1 MNLKTVYQITN
12 DKPLLPLLTG
22 ILNYQHYKINK
33 QINSFSS
40 IRRKELVYYAMK
52 HALTLLILLPFLSFG
67 QMHFGGGVGI
77 NNSRYIGSAF
87 DSDYVNAQIKFLSTP
102 FFHADVYTDI
112 KNGIGLR
119 TGLGIAQYGLKTK
132 GDPFWTDMISIDKR
146 TYLTIP
152 LRAYAHMPKAKIS
165 PFISLGLDTRIAL
178 SGVSITKVQDFDYK
192 DRVPYGDSER
202 WEYTR
207 RVGVAPSMSIGFW
220 QKQGTHNFLLEF
232 EFAVNQVLLYN
243 DNYPISDVEAR
254 ELSFGASLTY
264 LFSKI
269 NEHSEN

>member
-1 MNLKTVYQITN
+1 MNSI
-12 DKPLLPLLTG
+12 
-22 ILNYQHYKINK
+22 K
-33 QINSFSS
+33 QILS
-40 IRRKELVYYAMK
+40 
-52 HALTLLILLPFLSFG
+52 LLILILPLLSFG
-67 QMHFGGGVGI
+67 QMHIGGGIGI

-102 FFHADVYTDI
+102 SFHADVFTDI
-112 KNGIGLR
+112 QNGIGLR

-132 GDPFWTDMISIDKR
+132 GDPYWTDMISIDKR

-165 PFISLGLDTRIAL
+165 PFISFGLDTRIAL
-178 SGVSITKVQDFDYK
+178 SGVSITKVQEFDYAA
-192 DRVPYGDSER
+192 RVSYSDLNR
-202 WEYTR
+202 WEYAR
-207 RVGVAPSMSIGFW
+207 RFGVAPSISLGIW
-220 QKQGTHNFLLEF
+220 KKRGTHSFLLEF
-232 EFAVNQVLLYN
+232 EFAVNQVPLYN
-243 DNYPISDVEAR
+243 DNYPVSDFEAK

>member
-1 MNLKTVYQITN
+1 MNQILN
-12 DKPLLPLLTG
+12 LFLVLPLLS
-22 ILNYQHYKINK
+22 L
-33 QINSFSS
+33 
-40 IRRKELVYYAMK
+40 
-52 HALTLLILLPFLSFG
+52 G
-67 QMHFGGGVGI
+67 QMHIGGGIGI

-87 DSDYVNAQIKFLSTP
+87 DSDYVNAEIQFLSTP
-102 FFHADVYTDI
+102 SFHLDVYADI
-112 KNGIGLR
+112 QNGIGFR

-152 LRAYAHMPKAKIS
+152 LRAYAHIPEAKIS
-165 PFISLGLDTRIAL
+165 PFISFGLDTRIAL
-178 SGVSITKVQDFDYK
+178 SGVSITKVQEFDYA
-192 DRVPYGDSER
+192 DRVIYSELNR

-207 RVGVAPSMSIGFW
+207 RLGVAPSISLGIW
-220 QKQGTHNFLLEF
+220 KKQGTHNFLLEF

-243 DNYPISDVEAR
+243 DNYPINDIDAR